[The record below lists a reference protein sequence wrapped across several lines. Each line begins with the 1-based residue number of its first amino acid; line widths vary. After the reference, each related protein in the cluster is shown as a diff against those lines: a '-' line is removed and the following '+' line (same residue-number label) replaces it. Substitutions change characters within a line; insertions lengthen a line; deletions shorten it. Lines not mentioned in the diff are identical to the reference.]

1 MPKMVFFGDRMREKI
16 WKKIFGNFNTGVLT
30 SLIPRA
36 LLKNLALEVSTGLIG
51 PTKQFD
57 KNRVVGFVVG

>member
-1 MPKMVFFGDRMREKI
+1 MEKI
-16 WKKIFGNFNTGVLT
+16 LGKFNTGVLT

-57 KNRVVGFVVG
+57 KNRVLEFVVG